1 MPWIEP
7 AVIDRLVA
15 EFNAG
20 SSAIVAPTHHGR
32 RGHPIVLAWRLAEDV
47 LRLGDDETLKSIVQ
61 RYEAKEIECDASVLG
76 DLDTPEDYRIARQ
89 QYGC

>member
-1 MPWIEP
+1 
-7 AVIDRLVA
+7 
-15 EFNAG
+15 
-20 SSAIVAPTHHGR
+20 
-32 RGHPIVLAWRLAEDV
+32 LAWRLAEDV